1 MENNSNPSVDTII
14 DKLNQIF
21 ELICD
26 ITNEDQALGHILK
39 EFYTLSLRTVSA
51 IESTGGDTST
61 LDISEHIKVVSN
73 ILGVDVRAMMEQALK
88 EASFGNIDSSKEP
101 DSATLEFI
109 TSDLDDYEKF
119 IAQNKAKESLDFL
132 SKEI

>member
-1 MENNSNPSVDTII
+1 MTTNNTVII

-21 ELICD
+21 ELICE
-26 ITNEDQALGHILK
+26 ISAEDQALGILLK
-39 EFYTLSLRTVSA
+39 EFYTLSIKTASEVAQS
-51 IESTGGDTST
+51 GGNRDTI
-61 LDISEHIKVVSN
+61 DISQHIKIISN
-73 ILGVDVRAMMEQALK
+73 VLGVDIRDMMEHVLK
-88 EASFGNIDSSKEP
+88 EVSGQQVESNKEA
-101 DSATLEFI
+101 DVATLEFI